1 VHVGLTAK
9 GAWVGGVSVG
19 RGAVAVLYD
28 PTTVCSH
35 CLSPSVNTSPGWS
48 GRGEVRD
55 GRMALMLYDIN
66 LSVILLS
73 CLTRKHMD

>member
-1 VHVGLTAK
+1 M
-9 GAWVGGVSVG
+9 
-19 RGAVAVLYD
+19 LYD

-55 GRMALMLYDIN
+55 GRMVLMLYDIN